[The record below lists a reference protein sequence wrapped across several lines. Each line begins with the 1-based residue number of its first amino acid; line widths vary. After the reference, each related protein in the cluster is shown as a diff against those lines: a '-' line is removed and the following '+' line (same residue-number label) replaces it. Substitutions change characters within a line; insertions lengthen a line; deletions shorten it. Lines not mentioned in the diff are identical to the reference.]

1 MGNRKVYLLQLVS
14 VYHHILVLHVFM
26 ALVSLKLQGRSKNG
40 REEKKYHQN
49 MYMEIGHIAV
59 IPQNTIINFI
69 CYIATVAQKGDRYEK
84 KVFGKAAIF
93 YRYDDDS
100 VYRYKHI

>member
-1 MGNRKVYLLQLVS
+1 
-14 VYHHILVLHVFM
+14 
-26 ALVSLKLQGRSKNG
+26 
-40 REEKKYHQN
+40 
-49 MYMEIGHIAV
+49 MEIGHIAV

-69 CYIATVAQKGDRYEK
+69 CYIATVAQKGNRYEK